1 MQQSGEVTMIAI
13 DYRIVLAAIVL
24 IVGAVFWI
32 LRSRR

>member
-1 MQQSGEVTMIAI
+1 MLQSGEVNMIAI

-32 LRSRR
+32 FRSRR